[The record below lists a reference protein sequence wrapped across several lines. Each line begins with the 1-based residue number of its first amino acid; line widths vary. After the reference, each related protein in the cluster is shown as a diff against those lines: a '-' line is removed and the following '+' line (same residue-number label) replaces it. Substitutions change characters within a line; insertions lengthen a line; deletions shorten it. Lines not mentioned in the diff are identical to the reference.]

1 MCSRVE
7 PVTVAELFSQLLSFE
22 TGLNLRSGG
31 SQSSANAATRGCRNG
46 AGGGDRGRRQGGNGG
61 DRGGRGGGYSKSG
74 GRGGGHNGNNGGGG
88 NYNNHASA
96 PRVQCQICG
105 KMGHPAWKCW
115 KRYDESYQG
124 VEEKSANLAAPQYG
138 VDTNWYLDSGA
149 TDHITG
155 DLEKL
160 TVRDRYTGNEQIH
173 TASGSGTG
181 NEESAPSRQG

>member
-22 TGLNLRSGG
+22 TRLNLRGGG
-31 SQSSANAATRGCRNG
+31 SQSSANAATQGRING
-46 AGGGDRGRRQGGNGG
+46 AGGGDHGRRQGGNGG

-74 GRGGGHNGNNGGGG
+74 GRGSGHGNNSSGG
-88 NYNNHASA
+88 NYNNNHA

-124 VEEKSANLAAPQYG
+124 VKEKSANLAAPQYG

-160 TVRDRYTGNEQIH
+160 TMRDRYTGNEQIH
-173 TASGSGTG
+173 TASGPGMG
-181 NEESAPSRQG
+181 NEEGAPSRQG